1 MAKYFLI
8 ATLAFSAVT
17 SQDRYW
23 GSYSA
28 VYPAGGSGSSAEV
41 AYDVAKLQ
49 EESRQSLT
57 AAAPRVSAPQTSA
70 SRVVPSPAQPQ
81 SFGIQASR
89 PGGYVHNPTGDA
101 GQPYVHD
108 TSGDHGPYYYWKLRN
123 QGQATAQAAPALP
136 VPAPAPT
143 PQRRVVSVRKQRPI
157 QPAFENFQ
165 PTPTAQAAPA
175 QQQYFQPARAPA
187 PALAPVAPASNFFQA
202 QVPEYQNNFAQRA
215 YSYTAPLYS
224 ASAQGTSYTYSAQY

>member
-123 QGQATAQAAPALP
+123 QGKAAAQAAPALP
-136 VPAPAPT
+136 IP
-143 PQRRVVSVRKQRPI
+143 VSVRKQRPI

-165 PTPTAQAAPA
+165 PTPTAQAVPA
-175 QQQYFQPARAPA
+175 RQQYFQPAQAPA
-187 PALAPVAPASNFFQA
+187 PAPAPAPVAPASNYFQA

-224 ASAQGTSYTYSAQY
+224 ASAKGSSYTYSAEY